1 MMNNRNLIA
10 VLVVVA
16 LLTIAATTAG
26 CMSSNTPSPTPSPI
40 PATQVTVGN
49 NTTFSSAAGFNITY
63 PKTLKTDNSSD
74 ASTPVRVYIYLSPN
88 ETYNGVLVATKGLI
102 SGQTLSDFAN
112 NEAAQLQDNASK
124 GNYQN
129 FTILNQTNS
138 TFAGKSART
147 IVWSGVVPIQY
158 SQTTTTNKSVKVM
171 QTYVVN
177 NNTGYVITYKAI
189 STDYDSYLAQ
199 AQRIMN
205 SFVLT

>member
-1 MMNNRNLIA
+1 MMNNRNLIVA
-10 VLVVVA
+10 LAVVA
-16 LLTIAATTAG
+16 LLTVAATTAG
-26 CMSSNTPSPTPSPI
+26 CATSNNATPSPTSI
-40 PATQVTVGN
+40 PATQTTVGN

-63 PKTLKTDNSSD
+63 PKTLKTDTSSD

-88 ETYNGVLVATKGLI
+88 ETYNGVLVATKSL
-102 SGQTLSDFAN
+102 SSSDFAN
-112 NEAAQLQDNASK
+112 NEVAQLQDNASK
-124 GNYQN
+124 GNYKN

-138 TFAGKSART
+138 TFAGKPART
-147 IVWSGVVPIQY
+147 IVWSGIVPIQY
-158 SQTTTTNKSVKVM
+158 NQTTATNKSVKVM

-189 STDYDSYLAQ
+189 SSDYDTYLSQ